1 MESESLL
8 RLRMVPLCHLSRRRN
23 TADGTALRRKCGDA
37 RGLGQSGS
45 SLRLRR
51 PLHGGGGG
59 LVTYRRWGER
69 LARHENWRRCSA
81 LNRVGVGAS
90 HILLLRLLLWL
101 LLRRLGV
108 TPLRTLPLQRAQL
121 FFERRDACGLCGL
134 WVLRLRCRLWLLL
147 RWLGVTPLRCR
158 TGVVLRL
165 CGVAGCGLWWV
176 LRLWLLLRLRHER
189 LFQHGRNAW
198 VKGGTAHVRP
208 GERLQVGVARG
219 TDNVPVPGRMREHR
233 PAQTAGRARNLA
245 RDPARRPVREHR
257 GPAQA
262 GRKHEISG

>member
-45 SLRLRR
+45 SLRLR
-51 PLHGGGGG
+51 LHGGEG
-59 LVTYRRWGER
+59 LVAYRRWDER
-69 LARHENWRRCSA
+69 LVRHEDWQRCSA
-81 LNRVGVGAS
+81 LTCDGRRCPGAGANR
-90 HILLLRLLLWL
+90 IRPLLL
-101 LLRRLGV
+101 
-108 TPLRTLPLQRAQL
+108 
-121 FFERRDACGLCGL
+121 
-134 WVLRLRCRLWLLL
+134 RLWLLL

-233 PAQTAGRARNLA
+233 PAQTAGRARNPA
-245 RDPARRPVREHR
+245 QDPAWLQVREHR
-257 GPAQA
+257 GPARA
-262 GRKHEISG
+262 GRGHMVSG